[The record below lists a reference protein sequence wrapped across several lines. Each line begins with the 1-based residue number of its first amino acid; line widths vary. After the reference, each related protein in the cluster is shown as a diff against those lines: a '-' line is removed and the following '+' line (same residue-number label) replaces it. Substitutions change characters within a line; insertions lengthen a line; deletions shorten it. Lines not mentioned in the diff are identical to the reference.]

1 MTDPVAGPS
10 NATAVG
16 LTPDSMRQPRDQ
28 GSPRSRAGTGGEA
41 AAVPPPTAAASVVL
55 AAELLR
61 LRIGSLLTGLIGKA
75 DAQGR
80 PTLTTAAGQFAL
92 LASPAAAG
100 LVPGT
105 PVSMVVQ
112 GAADTLSVLL
122 LGPAGSPPRPLEL
135 LFLGANAAPVPN
147 APTRQLFAGTLLPA
161 GGGPPQAI
169 ALHLDTEAPV
179 LNASVTSRRPQADG
193 TIQLRLATPEGVV
206 TLNDAPAELDPG
218 TRIALDIVARN
229 GARSPASPLP
239 SATTLPSLAGA
250 SPAVLQF
257 AAGRTVLSDI
267 ERLLAAAQPD
277 GGLSLARILPGLAQK
292 DGQTAAVALLGAA
305 LKFRDFKRLVGDQR
319 RLALEH
325 DAGPAPM
332 LRAGAEFGE
341 IARAA
346 TEPAPQGWRPLVM
359 PFFDGRQIVPV
370 MIFVRPQ
377 EEPAGDPDEAEAHVH
392 KGRRGTRFMVDLSLS
407 ELGLLQVD
415 GFMQDKRIDTILRS
429 RRPLD
434 PDLRSGVEARY
445 LTVLETAGFAGS
457 LLFQVQDGPP
467 GLVIG
472 PPAAQPAGH
481 ISLTA

>member
-1 MTDPVAGPS
+1 MTDPVAGPI

-16 LTPDSMRQPRDQ
+16 FMPDSMHQPRDQ
-28 GSPRSRAGTGGEA
+28 GPPRARTGAGGESP
-41 AAVPPPTAAASVVL
+41 AVPTPAASVVL

-61 LRIGSLLTGLIGKA
+61 LRVGSLLTGLIGRA

-80 PTLTTAAGQFAL
+80 PTLTTAAGQFAV
-92 LASPAAAG
+92 LANPATLG

-105 PVSMVVQ
+105 PVSMLVQ
-112 GAADTLSVLL
+112 GSADTLSVLL
-122 LGPAGSPPRPLEL
+122 QGPAGSSPRPMEL
-135 LFLGANAAPVPN
+135 LFLDANAAPLPN
-147 APTRQLFAGTLLPA
+147 TPTRQLFAGTLLPA
-161 GGGPPQAI
+161 DGGAPQAV
-169 ALHLDTEAPV
+169 ALHLDTEAPI
-179 LNASVTSRRPQADG
+179 LDTSVTSRRPQADG
-193 TIQLRLATPEGVV
+193 TVQLRLATPEGVV
-206 TLNDAPAELDPG
+206 TLNDAPADLAPG
-218 TRIALDIVARN
+218 TRVALDIVARN
-229 GARSPASPLP
+229 GGRPPASSLT
-239 SATTLPSLAGA
+239 SALPSLAGA

-267 ERLLAAAQPD
+267 EQLLAAARPD
-277 GGLSLARILPGLAQK
+277 GGLSLARILPGLAQE

-305 LKFRDFKRLVGDQR
+305 LKFRDFKRLLGDQR

-377 EEPAGDPDEAEAHVH
+377 EEHATDPDEAEAHPH
-392 KGRRGTRFMVDLSLS
+392 KGRRGARFMVDLSLS
-407 ELGLLQVD
+407 ELGLVQVD

-429 RRPLD
+429 RRALD
-434 PDLRSGVEARY
+434 PDLRQEVEARY
-445 LTVLETAGFAGS
+445 LAVLETTDFAGS

-472 PPAAQPAGH
+472 PAAAQPAGH